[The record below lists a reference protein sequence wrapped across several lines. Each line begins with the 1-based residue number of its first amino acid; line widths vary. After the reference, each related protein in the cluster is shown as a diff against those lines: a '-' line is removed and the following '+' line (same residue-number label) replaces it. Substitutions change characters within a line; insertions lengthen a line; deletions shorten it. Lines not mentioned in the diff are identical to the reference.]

1 MKYCPF
7 CGAELL
13 PGALSFCPECGEA
26 LPTPQ
31 TNAQEPAAPTQEKRR
46 KRSQKSQTAPEVD
59 SNYDGYYDDVEPLDA
74 DREREGMDT
83 RLIGKVALVC
93 LGVALVIGGCVAV
106 LFLYECC
113 KKRTPAV

>member
-26 LPTPQ
+26 LPAYQ
-31 TNAQEPAAPTQEKRR
+31 TNFQEPAASTQEKRR
-46 KRSQKSQTAPEVD
+46 KRSRKAQPAPEID

-83 RLIGKVALVC
+83 RLMGKVALVC

-106 LFLYECC
+106 LFLL
-113 KKRTPAV
+113 

>member
-26 LPTPQ
+26 LPAPQ
-31 TNAQEPAAPTQEKRR
+31 ASVQGSAALTQEKRR
-46 KRSQKSQTAPEVD
+46 KRSQKSQIAPEVD
-59 SNYDGYYDDVEPLDA
+59 PNYDGYYDDVEPIDA

-83 RLIGKVALVC
+83 RLIGKVVLVC
-93 LGVALVIGGCVAV
+93 LGVALVIGGCVAA
-106 LFLYECC
+106 LFLL
-113 KKRTPAV
+113 

>member
-13 PGALSFCPECGEA
+13 P
-26 LPTPQ
+26 
-31 TNAQEPAAPTQEKRR
+31 APFLFARSVGKPCLRPMLVYRGRLLHQKERR
-46 KRSQKSQTAPEVD
+46 KRNRKSQAPSAID

-93 LGVALVIGGCVAV
+93 LGVALVIGGCVAGA
-106 LFLYECC
+106 FLL
-113 KKRTPAV
+113 

>member
-7 CGAELL
+7 CGAERL

-26 LPTPQ
+26 LPVPQ
-31 TNAQEPAAPTQEKRR
+31 ASVQGSAAPTQEKRR
-46 KRSQKSQTAPEVD
+46 KRSQKSQTAPEAD
-59 SNYDGYYDDVEPLDA
+59 PNYDGYYDDVEPIDA

-106 LFLYECC
+106 LFLL
-113 KKRTPAV
+113 

>member
-26 LPTPQ
+26 LPAPRASVQ
-31 TNAQEPAAPTQEKRR
+31 GSAAPKQEKRR
-46 KRSQKSQTAPEVD
+46 KRSHKSQAVPEID
-59 SNYDGYYDDVEPLDA
+59 CNYDGYYDDVEPLDA

-83 RLIGKVALVC
+83 CLMGKVALVC
-93 LGVALVIGGCVAV
+93 LGVALVIGGCVAA
-106 LFLYECC
+106 LFLL
-113 KKRTPAV
+113 

>member
-26 LPTPQ
+26 LPASQ
-31 TNAQEPAAPTQEKRR
+31 TDVQELAAPTQEKRR
-46 KRSQKSQTAPEVD
+46 KRSQKSQTAPEID
-59 SNYDGYYDDVEPLDA
+59 FNYDGYYDDVEPIDA

-83 RLIGKVALVC
+83 RLMGKVALVC
-93 LGVALVIGGCVAV
+93 LGVALVIGGCVTA
-106 LFLYECC
+106 LFLL
-113 KKRTPAV
+113 

>member
-13 PGALSFCPECGEA
+13 PGALSFCPECGKV
-26 LPTPQ
+26 LPTSQ
-31 TNAQEPAAPTQEKRR
+31 TNVQEPAAPTQEKRR

-59 SNYDGYYDDVEPLDA
+59 PNYDGYYDDVEPLDA

-83 RLIGKVALVC
+83 RLMGKVALVC

-106 LFLYECC
+106 LFLL
-113 KKRTPAV
+113 

>member
-26 LPTPQ
+26 LPAYQ
-31 TNAQEPAAPTQEKRR
+31 TNVQEPAAPTQEKRR
-46 KRSQKSQTAPEVD
+46 KRSQKSQAAPEVD
-59 SNYDGYYDDVEPLDA
+59 PNYDGYYDDVEPIDT

-83 RLIGKVALVC
+83 HLMGKVALVC
-93 LGVALVIGGCVAV
+93 LGVALVIGGCVVA
-106 LFLYECC
+106 LFLL
-113 KKRTPAV
+113 

>member
-1 MKYCPF
+1 MKYCPY

-26 LPTPQ
+26 LPASQ
-31 TNAQEPAAPTQEKRR
+31 ANDQEPAAPTQEKRR

-59 SNYDGYYDDVEPLDA
+59 PNYNGYYDDVEPLDA

-83 RLIGKVALVC
+83 RLMGKVALVC
-93 LGVALVIGGCVAV
+93 LGVALVIGGCVAI
-106 LFLYECC
+106 LFLL
-113 KKRTPAV
+113 

>member
-13 PGALSFCPECGEA
+13 PGALSFCPERGEV
-26 LPTPQ
+26 LPTSQ
-31 TNAQEPAAPTQEKRR
+31 TNVQEPAAPTQEKRR
-46 KRSQKSQTAPEVD
+46 KRSQKSQTAPEID
-59 SNYDGYYDDVEPLDA
+59 SNYDGYYDDVEPIDA

-83 RLIGKVALVC
+83 RLMGKVALVC

-106 LFLYECC
+106 LFLL
-113 KKRTPAV
+113 

>member
-13 PGALSFCPECGEA
+13 PGALSFCPECGKV
-26 LPTPQ
+26 LPTSQ
-31 TNAQEPAAPTQEKRR
+31 TNVQEPAAPTQEKRR
-46 KRSQKSQTAPEVD
+46 KRSQKSQTAPEID

-106 LFLYECC
+106 LFLL
-113 KKRTPAV
+113 

>member
-1 MKYCPF
+1 MKYCPY

-26 LPTPQ
+26 Q
-31 TNAQEPAAPTQEKRR
+31 ASVQEPAAPTQEKRR
-46 KRSQKSQTAPEVD
+46 KRSQKSQPAPEID
-59 SNYDGYYDDVEPLDA
+59 SNYDGYYDDVEPIDA

-83 RLIGKVALVC
+83 RLMGKVALVC

-106 LFLYECC
+106 LFLL
-113 KKRTPAV
+113 

>member
-26 LPTPQ
+26 LPAYQ
-31 TNAQEPAAPTQEKRR
+31 TNVQEPAAPTHEKRR
-46 KRSQKSQTAPEVD
+46 KRSHKSQAGPEID
-59 SNYDGYYDDVEPLDA
+59 CNYDGYYDDVEPLDA

-83 RLIGKVALVC
+83 RLMGKVALVC

-106 LFLYECC
+106 LFLL
-113 KKRTPAV
+113 

>member
-26 LPTPQ
+26 LPAPHVSVQ
-31 TNAQEPAAPTQEKRR
+31 GSAAPTQKERR
-46 KRSQKSQTAPEVD
+46 KRNQKSPAVPEVD
-59 SNYDGYYDDVEPLDA
+59 PNYDGYYDDVQPIDA

-93 LGVALVIGGCVAV
+93 LGVALVIGGCVAA
-106 LFLYECC
+106 LFLL
-113 KKRTPAV
+113 